1 MSIGHKGTIYA
12 AKVMAMTM
20 SDLFIDEKLVKE
32 ITDEYLERKGGEE
45 YVAMI
50 DGPAPINDN

>member
-1 MSIGHKGTIYA
+1 
-12 AKVMAMTM
+12 MAMTM